1 MEREF
6 CLSILITLVGGITL
20 LGCAWWPI
28 SHRQSSSACALERIA
43 WRRMWLPVMPALT
56 VAAVLCG
63 WALAEPDPV
72 PENVPRSLVLM
83 SIPFALLFV
92 RAALRGGRAL
102 IGEGDDPATATV
114 GLVRPWIVFS
124 PHLAKQLNDRQI
136 EAALEHE
143 RAHARHRDPLRI
155 WVGQLATD
163 LQWPWPQARERFSRW
178 LVTLELACDQEARAG
193 GIDGTDLAEA
203 ILASARFGGRNNLS
217 MQAALIGE
225 PSALKERIQFLLRPL
240 PSAPDRTE
248 AGRYGWFLMLAPA
261 LMLAVAA
268 GAVFGER
275 LIRVLFWI
283 AG

>member
-6 CLSILITLVGGITL
+6 CLSMLITLVGGITL
-20 LGCAWWPI
+20 LGCGWWPI
-28 SHRQSSSACALERIA
+28 GYRQSSGACALEKIA
-43 WRRMWLPVMPALT
+43 WRRIWLPVMPALT

-72 PENVPRSLVLM
+72 PEKVPRSLVLM

-92 RAALRGGRAL
+92 RAAVRAGRAL
-102 IGEGDDPATATV
+102 VDKKHDPPTATV

-163 LQWPWPQARERFSRW
+163 LQWPWPQARERFRQW
-178 LVTLELACDQEARAG
+178 LMTLELARDEEAREG

-203 ILASARFGGRNNLS
+203 ILASTRFGERNNLL

-225 PSALKERIQFLLRPL
+225 PSALKERIESLLRPL
-240 PSAPDRTE
+240 RSAPDRTE
-248 AGRYGWFLMLAPA
+248 AGRYGRFLMLAPA
-261 LMLAVAA
+261 LTLAVAA
-268 GAVFGER
+268 GLVFGER
-275 LIRVLFWI
+275 LMRVLFWI